1 MYSKN
6 AKQRVTDLLSI
17 AGITV
22 NGNAPWDIQV
32 HNDNFYERVL
42 AGGSLALGESYM
54 EKWWDS
60 PRPDE
65 FISHILNTNLEN
77 IIKKSTKLKAEI
89 VLTKILNYQTQPRAR
104 DNIHMHYDMG
114 NELFSKTLDKRMV
127 YSCAYWKDATTLD
140 EAQENKLELACR
152 KLKLEPG
159 MHVLDIGS
167 GWGSFAKFAAENYN
181 VRVTGISISEEQV
194 KYSKKVCEGLPV
206 EIKLMD
212 YRELDQ
218 KFDRIASFG
227 MFEHVGQKNHRIYM
241 QTANR
246 CMEDDGLFLLE
257 TIGNPVTRTYPDR
270 WMDKYI
276 FPNAVM
282 PSITQMGKSI
292 EGIFLIEDLHNF
304 AADDYVKM
312 MLAWHDNFVSNWN
325 DLKDKYD
332 ETFYRM
338 WKYYLLFCTGGFR
351 ARRNV
356 LWQFV
361 LSKRSR
367 KGEYISER

>member
-6 AKQRVTDLLSI
+6 AKQRVTELLSI

-60 PRPDE
+60 ERPDE

-89 VLTKILNYQTQPRAR
+89 MLTKILNYQTQSRAL

-127 YSCAYWKDATTLD
+127 YSCAYWKDAATLD

-167 GWGSFAKFAAENYN
+167 GWGSFAKFAAENYD

-194 KYSKKVCEGLPV
+194 KFSKKVCEGLPV
-206 EIKLMD
+206 KIKLMD

-227 MFEHVGQKNHRIYM
+227 MFEHVGHKNHYIYM
-241 QTANR
+241 QTASR
-246 CMEDDGLFLLE
+246 CLVDDGLFLLE
-257 TIGNPVTRTYPDR
+257 TIGNPVTRTHPDL
-270 WMDKYI
+270 WMNKYI
-276 FPNAVM
+276 FPNSVM
-282 PSITQMGKSI
+282 PSITQMGKAI

-312 MLAWHDNFVSNWN
+312 MLAWHHNFTSNWN

-338 WKYYLLFCTGGFR
+338 WTYYLLFCTGGFR

-367 KGEYISER
+367 PGEYLSER